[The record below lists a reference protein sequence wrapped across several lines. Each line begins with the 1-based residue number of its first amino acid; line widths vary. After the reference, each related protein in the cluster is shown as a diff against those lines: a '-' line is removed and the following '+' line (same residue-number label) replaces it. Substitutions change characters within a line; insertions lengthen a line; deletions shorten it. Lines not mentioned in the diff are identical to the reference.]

1 MNKENKPQ
9 PNLEEWLDTQT
20 WRVDYGANVG
30 RFEKDRLARA
40 FAREVAKQT
49 CDAVRVGNREYFKDL
64 SISDPDNMEAN
75 GWNSAIKAQEDNER
89 SWMGEGG
96 RG

>member
-1 MNKENKPQ
+1 MPKNKPQ

-49 CDAVRVGNREYFKDL
+49 CDAVRVGEPIMVNENEL
-64 SISDPDNMEAN
+64 IAGAVLTGWDNAV
-75 GWNSAIKAQEDNER
+75 KAQKDKER
-89 SWMGEGG
+89 SWMGGDEDA
-96 RG
+96 